1 MRILLPSER
10 YLMESN
16 NLTPAEVAEI
26 LGMKTSSIYALISR
40 HELAAN
46 KVGRSRFITTSQL
59 DVYMRNRGNKDVV
72 DSTYA
77 K

>member
-1 MRILLPSER
+1 MDR
-10 YLMESN
+10 N
-16 NLTPAEVAEI
+16 NLTPAEAAEI

-46 KVGRSRFITTSQL
+46 KVGRNRYISLSQL
-59 DVYMRNRGNKDVV
+59 QAYINERGNKDVV
-72 DSTYA
+72 DYTYA

>member
-1 MRILLPSER
+1 MQ
-10 YLMESN
+10 SN

-46 KVGRSRFITTSQL
+46 KVGRSRFITPSQL
-59 DVYMRNRGNKDVV
+59 DTYMRNRGNKDVV
-72 DSTYA
+72 DYTYA
-77 K
+77 Q

>member
-1 MRILLPSER
+1 MDR
-10 YLMESN
+10 N
-16 NLTPAEVAEI
+16 NLTPAQAAEI

-46 KVGRSRFITTSQL
+46 KVGRSRFISLAQL
-59 DVYMRNRGNKDVV
+59 ETYIHNRGNKDVV
-72 DSTYA
+72 DYTYA